1 MKANEL
7 DLVDRRI
14 LVELQKQGRLSIVEL
29 AQRVH
34 LTKTPCAERV
44 RRLESAG
51 YIKSYQANLE
61 PQLLG
66 CSYESFVQV
75 TLSQTTTDVL
85 DAFNRAVRNIDEIQ
99 SCHMIAGG
107 FDYLLKVRT
116 KDVAHYREL
125 LGSKLSGLPGVQ
137 QTHSYVVMES
147 VKDESRITVSPAAT
161 FGK

>member
-7 DLVDRRI
+7 DSVDRRI
-14 LVELQKQGRLSIVEL
+14 LAELQKQGRLSIVEL

-51 YIKSYQANLE
+51 YIQGYQANLE
-61 PQLLG
+61 PKLLD
-66 CSYESFVQV
+66 CAYESFVQV

-85 DAFNRAVRNIDEIQ
+85 DAFNRAARDIDEIQ

-116 KDVAHYREL
+116 KDVEH
-125 LGSKLSGLPGVQ
+125 
-137 QTHSYVVMES
+137 
-147 VKDESRITVSPAAT
+147 
-161 FGK
+161 